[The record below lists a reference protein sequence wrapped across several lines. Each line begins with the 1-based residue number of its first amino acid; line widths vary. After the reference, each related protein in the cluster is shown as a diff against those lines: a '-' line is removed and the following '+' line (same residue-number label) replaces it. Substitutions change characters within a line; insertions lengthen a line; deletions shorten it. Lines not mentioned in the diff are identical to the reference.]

1 MNFLIPIALML
12 AVIALFAY
20 LWLALRAF
28 RVHPGW
34 GAGVMFL
41 FPLVAIP
48 FGLRFWGTEKKPFL
62 LSLASTGA
70 ATGLFLHLF
79 SSWGGW
85 ALLDANTLVQR
96 GIATQRLTREDA
108 RAFLHISHDF
118 RLRSGFSPGTED
130 TERYLQQYLRQE
142 AEQQALVQAN
152 QDRQEDREDE
162 QAAPINEKVKSAPDD
177 HSRLVYRTIP
187 LSQASKYIGATVK
200 VTRRNVGEKEYR
212 LTGVTARS
220 LQFAQRNTNGAYSF
234 AFRLKDIEK
243 LRVLVREE
251 TAPRR

>member
-1 MNFLIPIALML
+1 MNLLIPITLVL

-20 LWLALRAF
+20 FWLALRAF

-41 FPLVAIP
+41 FPLAAVP
-48 FGLRFWGTEKKPFL
+48 FGLRFWETEKKPFL

-70 ATGLFLHLF
+70 AAGLCLHLF
-79 SSWGGW
+79 NSWGGW

-96 GIATQRLTREDA
+96 GIATQQLTREDA
-108 RAFLHISHDF
+108 EAFLHISHDF

-152 QDRQEDREDE
+152 QDRQDDREDD
-162 QAAPINEKVKSAPDD
+162 QAALINEKVESDPEG
-177 HSRLVYRTIP
+177 HSLLVYRTIP
-187 LSQASKYIGATVK
+187 LNQASRYIGATVK

-234 AFRLKDIEK
+234 AFRLKDIKK
-243 LRVLVREE
+243 LRVLIRERA
-251 TAPRR
+251 APRR